1 MKTLY
6 ISDVDG
12 TLYRGGEA
20 FLRPQTVELFRQ
32 VLAQGAQVTVASG
45 RNLYGIYDLADESGI
60 TLPVIAYNGAAI
72 YDFNTGRPLKL
83 FPLQRELTDRLC
95 DLFEQLEMRHKAC
108 VFFEEQ
114 HRGVTFNQNG
124 YRSILWNDKAR
135 HPENGLLYDEPVI
148 DGTRE
153 QILSGQCLYI
163 GSSGSYEQ
171 IHHAY
176 EQAKGLPGVQAVLH
190 RSPYEEKWF
199 IDIGS
204 DQAGKG
210 AAALALKQ
218 MLGADELV
226 TFGDNYNDLPMLT
239 AADRCYTVPEA
250 PEEVKQQV
258 NGVLDDDPDCVLRFL
273 LAEQK
278 RLNQK

>member
-72 YDFNTGRPLKL
+72 YDFTTGRPLKL
-83 FPLQRELTDRLC
+83 FPLQREVTDRLC
-95 DLFEQLEMRHKAC
+95 DLFEQLEIRHKAC

-124 YRSILWNDKAR
+124 YRSILWTDKAR

-176 EQAKGLPGVQAVLH
+176 EQARGLPGVQAVLH

-204 DQAGKG
+204 DKAGKG

-218 MLGADELV
+218 MLGAEELV

-239 AADRCYTVPEA
+239 AADRCYTVPSTGGGQTA
-250 PEEVKQQV
+250 
-258 NGVLDDDPDCVLRFL
+258 G
-273 LAEQK
+273 K
-278 RLNQK
+278 RCSGR

>member
-1 MKTLY
+1 M
-6 ISDVDG
+6 
-12 TLYRGGEA
+12 
-20 FLRPQTVELFRQ
+20 
-32 VLAQGAQVTVASG
+32 LAQGAQVTVASG

-72 YDFNTGRPLKL
+72 YDFTTGRPLKL
-83 FPLQRELTDRLC
+83 FPLQREVTDRLC
-95 DLFEQLEMRHKAC
+95 DLFEQLEIRHKAC

-124 YRSILWNDKAR
+124 YRSILWTDKAR

-176 EQAKGLPGVQAVLH
+176 EQARGLPGVQASAMAESARKSMSFSCTP
-190 RSPYEEKWF
+190 RSDNLRGIPTSSASFW
-199 IDIGS
+199 
-204 DQAGKG
+204 QASI
-210 AAALALKQ
+210 AALRYSSWLMSSTPA
-218 MLGADELV
+218 
-226 TFGDNYNDLPMLT
+226 TPMARAT
-239 AADRCYTVPEA
+239 SR
-250 PEEVKQQV
+250 
-258 NGVLDDDPDCVLRFL
+258 
-273 LAEQK
+273 
-278 RLNQK
+278 